1 MKGQQFIGGTKA
13 ALIYALEPVWAAL
26 AGLLLA
32 GDVLS
37 VPAWIGCGCIL
48 AGMVVGRLGEA
59 SGKLHRTAGVVKQR
73 E

>member
-1 MKGQQFIGGTKA
+1 MGTIDVAFTLLVMNRVQQFIGGTKA

-26 AGLLLA
+26 AGILLA

-48 AGMVVGRLGEA
+48 TGMVIGRLG
-59 SGKLHRTAGVVKQR
+59 
-73 E
+73 